1 MRASEPPPKGNP
13 KLRNALSVSAAAL
26 CVAAPFAAR
35 AAPCDSLAKLNLPN
49 STITKAQ
56 IIAPGAFRLPRGG
69 RRSAEFFKA
78 FDRLP
83 AFCRVQATIAP
94 SRDSHIEVEVWLP
107 QSTWNGRLLG
117 VGNGGFGGSIAYY
130 RLGEAVQT
138 GYAGA
143 STDTGHR
150 GGARDSR
157 WSIGHPEKQIDFD
170 YRATHEMTM
179 LAKEMIK
186 AFYGSAPA
194 RSYFNGCSNGGR
206 QGLMEAQHFPDD
218 YDGIMAGAPALHF
231 GFNTFVSDRLD
242 AFRDRGGKLVIYHG
256 SADAP
261 EAVLDYYRQLVS
273 RFGQKSVDEFV
284 RLYIV
289 PGMGH
294 CGSGEVPND
303 FGQWVRPG
311 ADSQNSMLNALEHWV
326 QLGVA
331 PTSIIAT
338 QFKRDGD
345 VASGVLRTRPLCPY
359 PEESRW
365 TGKGSRNDAS
375 NYVCGVEIHLRRS
388 SR

>member
-1 MRASEPPPKGNP
+1 M
-13 KLRNALSVSAAAL
+13 
-26 CVAAPFAAR
+26 AAPFAAL

-49 STITKAQ
+49 TTITKAQ
-56 IIAPGAFRLPRGG
+56 IVAAGAFRLPPGG
-69 RRSAEFFKA
+69 RRSAEFFKG

-94 SRDSHIEVEVWLP
+94 SRDSHIDVEVWLP
-107 QSTWNGRLLG
+107 RSTWNGQLLG
-117 VGNGGFGGSIAYY
+117 VGNGGLGGSIAYY

-150 GGARDSR
+150 GGARDSQ

-170 YRATHEMTM
+170 YRATHEMTI
-179 LAKEMIK
+179 LAKTMIR
-186 AFYGSAPA
+186 AFYGTTPG
-194 RSYFNGCSNGGR
+194 RSYFNSCSNGGR
-206 QGLMEAQHFPDD
+206 QGLMEAQRFPDD

-273 RFGQKSVDEFV
+273 RMGQKSVDEFV

-303 FGQWVRPG
+303 FGQWVRPN
-311 ADSQNSMLNALEHWV
+311 ADPQHSMLSALERWV
-326 QLGVA
+326 QLGVP

-345 VASGVLRTRPLCPY
+345 ASSGVLRTRPLCPY

-365 TGKGSRNDAS
+365 SGKGSVDDGS
-375 NYVCGVEIHLRRS
+375 NYACVGRR
-388 SR
+388 R